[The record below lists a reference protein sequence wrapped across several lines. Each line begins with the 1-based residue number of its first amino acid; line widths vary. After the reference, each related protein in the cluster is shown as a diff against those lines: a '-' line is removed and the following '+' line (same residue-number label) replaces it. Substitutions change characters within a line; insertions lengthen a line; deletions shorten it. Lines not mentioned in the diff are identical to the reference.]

1 MAEAT
6 SKIVNM
12 RLIMKLYEE
21 IVKPVGRSYELTP
34 MEMNIISFLHNNPEF
49 DTASD
54 IAAYRSFPKSNVS
67 QGVWA
72 LQKEGYLRC
81 VPYDEDKRK
90 MHLYLTR
97 KCLPVISDID
107 ECVKKMSSVMF
118 SDFTPEEREL
128 YGAFQ
133 RRVVHNAKEYLEKI

>member
-1 MAEAT
+1 MAEVA
-6 SKIVNM
+6 SRIVNM
-12 RLIMKLYEE
+12 RLILKLYEE
-21 IVKPVGRSYELTP
+21 LMKPISKSYELTP
-34 MEMNIISFLHNNPEF
+34 MEMNIISFLHNNPGL

-54 IAAYRSFPKSNVS
+54 IAAFRNFPKSNVS

-72 LQKEGYLRC
+72 LQREGYLRC

-107 ECVKKMSSVMF
+107 ECVKRMSLIMF
-118 SDFTPEEREL
+118 SDFTEEERNL
-128 YGAFQ
+128 YGTFQ
-133 RRVVHNAKEYLEKI
+133 HRVVKNAKEYLEKK